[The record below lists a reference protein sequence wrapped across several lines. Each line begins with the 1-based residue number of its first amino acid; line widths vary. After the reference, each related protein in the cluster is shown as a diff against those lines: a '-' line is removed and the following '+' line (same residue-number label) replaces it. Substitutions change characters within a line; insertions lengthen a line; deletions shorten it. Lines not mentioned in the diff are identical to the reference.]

1 MTILEAV
8 APGRT
13 ARTPKRSQS
22 AAGGLAWLIAGRS
35 SNIALSIVTTGI
47 LSRFL
52 TPQQFGQLVPV
63 MIVISLS
70 MAVFDGTFGVGII
83 RSPQLDRERV
93 RVALGNCL
101 LVAVVLTVALIAG
114 SPLIERFFHFDQLA
128 ELIAAATIVILLRAV
143 FVIACAVLQRE
154 RRYKEISLASL
165 VAAPFGSLIVSV
177 PLAVAGYGAWSL
189 LLGTISMGLVET
201 VIVARKARLPW
212 RITIS
217 RAGLSELG
225 ATEGFFALNQLLN
238 WAALSSTNLIAG
250 HVLSLTQLGFYSRSW
265 RLLDIAVSATSG
277 PMQRV
282 LVPVFAGLQDGGGAA
297 RDTFERALAVAVPVF
312 AIAGAL
318 ACLHAEAIVRALLG
332 TQWLETIPLVQI
344 LFSALVARCGYKVSE
359 SVLVGFGR
367 ARSAAVR
374 QLLYLVALGS
384 GALIAVRWQSTGIA
398 LSTSVAVWLFYL
410 LSLSQAVRLV
420 HASLGRVVLIHA
432 RAAALATLLVA
443 FHVLIS
449 FAVTRLSY
457 WPGEVLVAAAD
468 VGFIGAILLAAP
480 PWLVERTLRTMIL
493 TRGRGA

>member
-1 MTILEAV
+1 MTILDV
-8 APGRT
+8 AAPDQA
-13 ARTPKRSQS
+13 ARPSKRSQS

-35 SNIALSIVTTGI
+35 SNIALSIVTTAI

-70 MAVFDGTFGVGII
+70 VAVFDGTFGVGII

-101 LVAVVLTVALIAG
+101 LVAAVLTVALIAG
-114 SPLIERFFHFDQLA
+114 SPLIERFFHFDRLA
-128 ELIAAATIVILLRAV
+128 ELIAASTIVILLRAV
-143 FVIACAVLQRE
+143 FVIGCAVLQRE

-177 PLAVAGYGAWSL
+177 PLAIAGYGAWSL
-189 LLGTISMGLVET
+189 LMGTISMGLVET
-201 VIVARKARLPW
+201 MIVAHKARLPW
-212 RITIS
+212 RVTIS

-238 WAALSSTNLIAG
+238 WAALSSTNLVAG
-250 HVLSLTQLGFYSRSW
+250 HFLGLTQLGYYSRSW

-282 LVPVFAGLQDGGGAA
+282 LVPVFAGLQDGGSAA

-312 AIAGAL
+312 AVAGTL

-332 TQWLETIPLVQI
+332 KQWLATIPLVQI

-374 QLLYLVALGS
+374 QLLYLIALAS
-384 GALIAVRWQSTGIA
+384 GALIAVRWQSVGVA

-420 HASLGRVVLIHA
+420 RASLGRVVAIHA
-432 RAAALATLLVA
+432 RAAALSAMLLL
-443 FHVLIS
+443 FHILLS
-449 FAVTRLSY
+449 FALTRLSY
-457 WPGEVLVAAAD
+457 WPGELLIAAAD
-468 VGFIGAILLAAP
+468 VAFVGAILLAAP
-480 PWLVERTLRTMIL
+480 PWLVDRTVRTMIL
-493 TRGRGA
+493 KRGRGV

>member
-1 MTILEAV
+1 MTTLDAT
-8 APGRT
+8 APNRA
-13 ARTPKRSQS
+13 ARTPERPQS

-35 SNIALSIVTTGI
+35 SNIALSIVTTAI

-52 TPQQFGQLVPV
+52 TPQQFGELVPV

-101 LVAVVLTVALIAG
+101 LVAGVLAAVLIAG
-114 SPLIERFFHFDQLA
+114 SPLIERFFHFDHLA
-128 ELIAAATIVILLRAV
+128 ELIAASTIVILLRAV

-177 PLAVAGYGAWSL
+177 PLAIAGYGAWSL
-189 LLGTISMGLVET
+189 LMGTISMGLVET
-201 VIVARKARLPW
+201 VIVARKAKLPW
-212 RITIS
+212 RVTIS

-238 WAALSSTNLIAG
+238 WAALSSTNIVAG
-250 HVLSLTQLGFYSRSW
+250 HVLGLTQLGYYSRSW

-282 LVPVFAGLQDGGGAA
+282 LVPVFAGLQNGGTGA
-297 RDTFERALAVAVPVF
+297 RDRFERALAVAVPVF
-312 AIAGAL
+312 AVAGML

-332 TQWLETIPLVQI
+332 KQWLATIPLVQI

-367 ARSAAVR
+367 ARSAALR
-374 QLLYLVALGS
+374 QLLYLVALAS
-384 GALIAVRWQSTGIA
+384 GALIAVRWQSVGVA
-398 LSTSVAVWLFYL
+398 LSTSVAVWLFYG
-410 LSLSQAVRLV
+410 LSLGQAVRLV
-420 HASLGRVVLIHA
+420 RASVARVAAIHA
-432 RAAALATLLVA
+432 RAAALATLLA
-443 FHVLIS
+443 LFHLLSS
-449 FAVTRLSY
+449 FAVSRLSY
-457 WPGEVLVAAAD
+457 WPGEMLTAAAD
-468 VGFIGAILLAAP
+468 VTVLGIIPIAAP
-480 PWLVERTLRTMIL
+480 TWLVDGTLRTMIRN
-493 TRGRGA
+493 RGRTA